1 MKGSKTI
8 LQKITPLLLTLAVV
22 LSACGTAAP
31 SASTATSATIEAT
44 TTETTAAV
52 SESTEA
58 ATETSAVSESAATPP
73 AAKKYDPAIT
83 VTAVK
88 SLSDLPQKALAKKED
103 VIQDNIWNR
112 AYLDELGINVKY
124 LWSVPNAQY
133 EQKLNVAISANDLP
147 DIIECNA
154 RQFKLLV
161 DSGVA
166 TDMTQLFKDNASPFT
181 MQMMDADKNTALSQ
195 ATIGGK
201 LMALPAVSGNIDNCS
216 ILWIRADWLKALNLE
231 APKTIDEMVKVA
243 EAFVKNDPDQN
254 GKADTLGL
262 GLVKDLVG
270 TGFAVLDGFF
280 EGYHA
285 YPSGWLKD
293 ASGNLS
299 FGGVQPEVK
308 SALAKLAEMYKAGLI
323 DKEFGVKDGG
333 KVAEGT
339 TNGNIGMVYGQHWL
353 PFWPFQDSKNKND
366 KADWQAYPIPSID
379 GTPAKP
385 MINGSAGNY
394 FVINNA
400 SMKNPEAAV
409 TLYNFYYD
417 KDPALS
423 PKYDVRFHGINGEQE
438 TIPDQN
444 WEWAV
449 IKTFFPT
456 QNLFIH
462 QQVAKYYDTKDEKI
476 LDNLWI
482 KDNVTQIDKYMAGE
496 KTLWSTYA
504 WSGITGSAFN
514 VVDNYVKNEQV
525 QLNSY
530 IKADTTSMTEKGA
543 TIKQL
548 RDETFTKIIMGVLP
562 SDEFEK
568 YVASWKS
575 LGGDDITSEV
585 NANK

>member
-1 MKGSKTI
+1 MKGLKTI
-8 LQKITPLLLTLAVV
+8 LQKMTPLMLAMAVV

-31 SASTATSATIEAT
+31 AAEPSSTATAAIESSA
-44 TTETTAAV
+44 
-52 SESTEA
+52 A
-58 ATETSAVSESAATPP
+58 ATESSAAVVESSAVAPESPSEPP

-112 AYLDELGINVKY
+112 AYRDELGINVKY
-124 LWSVPNAQY
+124 QWSVPNAQY

-181 MQMMDADKNTALSQ
+181 MQMMEADKNTALSQ
-195 ATIGGK
+195 ATIDGK
-201 LMALPAVSGNIDNCS
+201 LMALPSVSGNIDNCS

-262 GLVKDLVG
+262 GLVKELFG
-270 TGFAVLDGFF
+270 TGLAVLDGFF

-285 YPSGWLKD
+285 YPTGWLKD
-293 ASGNLS
+293 ASGNLA
-299 FGGVQPEVK
+299 FGGVQPEMK
-308 SALAKLAEMYKAGLI
+308 PALAKLADMYKAGLL

-339 TNGNIGMVYGQHWL
+339 TNGNIGMIYGQHWL
-353 PFWPFQDSKNKND
+353 PFYPLQDSKNKND

-409 TLYNFYYD
+409 TLYNYYYD

-423 PKYDVRFHGINGEQE
+423 PKFDAKFHGINGEQE
-438 TIPDQN
+438 TVPDQN

-462 QQVAKYYDTKDEKI
+462 QQVAKYYETKDEKI
-476 LDNLWI
+476 LDLFWI

-514 VVDNYVKNEQV
+514 VVDNYVKNDLPL
-525 QLNSY
+525 LNGY
-530 IKADTTSMTEKGA
+530 IKADTASMTEKGA

-548 RDETFTKIIMGVLP
+548 RDETFTKIIMGVFP
-562 SDEFEK
+562 ADEFDK

-575 LGGDDITSEV
+575 LGGEDITTEV
-585 NANK
+585 NAIK